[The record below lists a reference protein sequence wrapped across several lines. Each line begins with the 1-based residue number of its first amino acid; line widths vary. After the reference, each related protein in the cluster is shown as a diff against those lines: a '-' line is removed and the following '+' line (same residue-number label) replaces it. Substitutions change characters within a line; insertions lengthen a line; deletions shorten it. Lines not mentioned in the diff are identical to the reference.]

1 MSEKEMGGEAA
12 ERVPRNSQ
20 QSIDASCPEE
30 KRGTR
35 QQRFV
40 KLYGHQT
47 DSAWCGKRRCDC
59 AGECDKCFLLVVRET
74 TGYTVDKRKAKRRW
88 SLRPSSSSVCQYDE
102 DGLSILLSFL
112 GHQRR
117 RPTDA
122 SNRQYLSASSR
133 MGQKSSRQTVN
144 VRSLNPEVLAILNVS
159 SSGREGPVRSYVI
172 GIMSGVVGQAR
183 LHIQL
188 LDVDQDSQPV
198 LVEERSDYS
207 IRVSPGS
214 DDLAVQQLQSSALS
228 HFSEHPLLFAL
239 LPLIFINKCAF
250 GCKVE
255 VEVLRTL
262 GCPPVPVL
270 LGMAG
275 QFLVMPLYAY
285 CLSQLASL
293 PKALSLGLV
302 ITCSAPG
309 GGGGYLYSLLLG
321 GDVTLAISMT
331 LLSTVVA
338 TAMMPLS
345 SAMYG
350 WLLGVHATLHVP
362 FVKILGTLLFIAIPI
377 SLGMLVKLRLPGL
390 SRALLALIRPFSFL
404 LIVGGVFMAYQMGAS
419 ILAHVQPQ
427 IVVVGVTVPIFG
439 LFLGYGMAWG
449 AGLSTPHRRTVSIEV
464 GVQNSLLA
472 LAVMQLSFRRA
483 EADFASQAPFIV
495 ALSST
500 SEMLFLVLSLLAHRW
515 LHPSAQSDV

>member
-1 MSEKEMGGEAA
+1 MDTRRTPPGTGSDVVIVPENLMSAFRVRGEDLQTPTAGRSIA
-12 ERVPRNSQ
+12 NQNSNV
-20 QSIDASCPEE
+20 
-30 KRGTR
+30 T
-35 QQRFV
+35 
-40 KLYGHQT
+40 
-47 DSAWCGKRRCDC
+47 
-59 AGECDKCFLLVVRET
+59 
-74 TGYTVDKRKAKRRW
+74 
-88 SLRPSSSSVCQYDE
+88 
-102 DGLSILLSFL
+102 
-112 GHQRR
+112 
-117 RPTDA
+117 
-122 SNRQYLSASSR
+122 ASSDR
-133 MGQKSSRQTVN
+133 RYIHIGDGTAQEFEFPENTKGVIVIWSQYRSAADGKGRESSRQTVN

-159 SSGREGPVRSYVI
+159 DSGRAGPVRSYVI
-172 GIMSGVVGQAR
+172 RIRSGVAGQAQ
-183 LHIQL
+183 LQIQL
-188 LDVDQDSQPV
+188 MDFTGLTDQDSRPV

-207 IRVSPGS
+207 IRVSHDSNDP
-214 DDLAVQQLQSSALS
+214 AAQQLQLGGLS
-228 HFSEHPLLFAL
+228 HFSENPLLFAL

-255 VEVLRTL
+255 VEVLRSL
-262 GCPPVPVL
+262 GRRPVPVL
-270 LGMAG
+270 LGVAG

-285 CLSQLASL
+285 CLSRLAFL
-293 PKALSLGLV
+293 PKALALGLV

-331 LLSTVVA
+331 LVSTVA
-338 TAMMPLS
+338 AAAMMPLS
-345 SAMYG
+345 STLYG

-377 SLGMLVKLRLPGL
+377 SLGVVVKLRLPGL

-427 IVVVGVTVPIFG
+427 IVAAGVTVPVFG
-439 LFLGYGMAWG
+439 LLLGYAMAWG
-449 AGLSTPHRRTVSIEV
+449 AGLATPQRRTVSIEV

-472 LAVMQLSFRRA
+472 LAVMQLSFQRA

-500 SEMLFLVLSLLAHRW
+500 SEMLLLVLAHLAHRW
-515 LHPSAQSDV
+515 LRPPAPTDT